1 MEKDDFKFL
10 STIIYIYIEIYFHT
24 WIIILLNWLKA
35 SVYSLLVSS
44 LLAFN
49 VINDFTFKLI
59 NSIISTF

>member
-1 MEKDDFKFL
+1 MEKDDFKFK
-10 STIIYIYIEIYFHT
+10 YNNIYIEIYFHT

-49 VINDFTFKLI
+49 G
-59 NSIISTF
+59 

>member
-10 STIIYIYIEIYFHT
+10 SIIIYIYIEIYFHT

-49 VINDFTFKLI
+49 G
-59 NSIISTF
+59 